1 MRQQQSAVLRFV
13 ALVHAI
19 RVSYQIAQHVSDVT
33 AFSRSNNATF
43 ACDAGGG
50 SSLQQQLLSQDKAAH
65 HTRKDAIPQNNFLLN
80 LHVMVHTGRRGDKS
94 VSCGDDKASQEAPQ
108 QLRRES
114 EVPEFG

>member
-1 MRQQQSAVLRFV
+1 MRQQQSAVLHFV

-50 SSLQQQLLSQDKAAH
+50 SSLQQHLFSQDKSAH
-65 HTRKDAIPQNNFLLN
+65 HTRKDAIPQKQILL
-80 LHVMVHTGRRGDKS
+80 HDIVHTGRRSDKS

-108 QLRRES
+108 QLRR
-114 EVPEFG
+114 